1 MAAIAPMKAA
11 PPAAAES
18 APILALNNIEVV
30 YDRVILVL
38 KGVSLA
44 VPSRGI
50 VALLGANGAGK
61 TTTLKAI
68 SNLLHSERGEVTKG
82 AIVFD
87 GDEVQSLSPN
97 EVVRRGCIQVM
108 QGRYCFGHLTIEEN
122 LLTGAFTRRDGT
134 AAIRADLDKVYAY
147 FPRLRERRQSLAG
160 YTSGGEQQ
168 MCAIGRA
175 LMSHP
180 KMILLDE
187 PSMGLAPQIVEEIF
201 MIMKSLNESEG
212 VSFLLAEQNANLA
225 LKYSSHGYILENG
238 RVVLDGAAATLAENE
253 DVKEF
258 YLGVAEGKRKSFREG
273 KHYKRRKRWLA

>member
-1 MAAIAPMKAA
+1 MTGIAPLESETAA
-11 PPAAAES
+11 PISET
-18 APILALNNIEVV
+18 ILSLNNIELV

-38 KGVSLA
+38 KGVSLSI
-44 VPSRGI
+44 PSGGI

-97 EVVRRGCIQVM
+97 DLVRRGCIQVM
-108 QGRYCFGHLTIEEN
+108 QGRYCFGHLTVEEN
-122 LLTGAFTRRDGT
+122 LLTGAFTRREGT

-147 FPRLRERRQSLAG
+147 FPRLREKRQALAG

-201 MIMKSLNESEG
+201 TIMKNLNQSER
-212 VSFLLAEQNANLA
+212 VSFLLAEQNTHLA
-225 LKYSSHGYILENG
+225 LKYAGYGYILENG
-238 RVVLDGAAATLAENE
+238 RVVLDGTATALAQNE

-258 YLGVAEGKRKSFREG
+258 YLGIAEGRRKSFRDG